1 MLPPLTWK
9 APEAFLT
16 IILKGNTSLPENGH
30 VFNAEFKG
38 KEKNSKRVSV
48 LPFFTPCVCTQVY
61 IHMHVHGGQRTTL
74 RTQYYKAT
82 VETSRN
88 RTQVTKP
95 KHKQFYLLSHFAD
108 LTFLLLLTFNFLI
121 SIQNT
126 GLPSYMH
133 PVCHSAGVCVWN

>member
-1 MLPPLTWK
+1 MATFLMQNLK
-9 APEAFLT
+9 ARRKTARGFLFC
-16 IILKGNTSLPENGH
+16 H
-30 VFNAEFKG
+30 
-38 KEKNSKRVSV
+38 
-48 LPFFTPCVCTQVY
+48 FFTLCVCTQVY
-61 IHMHVHGGQRTTL
+61 IHMHVYGGQRTTL

-126 GLPSYMH
+126 GLPYVSCLSFSRSMCMELKRKINRIH
-133 PVCHSAGVCVWN
+133 VVLNFVTPSIQLIP